1 MQMKMNEESAA
12 PRPIE
17 EAEQI
22 LVERM
27 KKNDREAFVTLTKM
41 YQRSVYHLAYGF
53 FRNQEDA
60 LDVVQET
67 FFRCHQKIHLYQPG
81 RSFKNW
87 LLQIAKNM
95 CIDYYRKNQK
105 NDKEFNSGTPLD
117 DIPVAADNG
126 RDKENQSQLNAVFSK
141 CLDDLTPKQ
150 RLVFV
155 LKHYHQMKY
164 KEIAQTLD
172 IAVGTVKSLNFKAVN
187 KMRELIS
194 PYIGRQGY
202 EKL

>member
-1 MQMKMNEESAA
+1 MNEVTAA

-17 EAEQI
+17 EAEHI
-22 LVERM
+22 LVERV
-27 KKNDREAFVTLTKM
+27 KNNDREAFVALTKM
-41 YQRSVYHLAYGF
+41 YQRSVFHLAYAF

-67 FFRCHQKIHLYQPG
+67 FFRCHQKIHLYQSD
-81 RSFKNW
+81 RNFKNW

-95 CIDYYRKNQK
+95 CIDYYRKHQK
-105 NDKEFNSGTPLD
+105 NDKEYTSGTPLED
-117 DIPVAADNG
+117 MAAVSGDG
-126 RDKENQSQLNAVFSK
+126 REAENQSQLNDIFSK
-141 CLDDLTPKQ
+141 CLNDLTHKQ
-150 RLVFV
+150 RMIFV

-164 KEIAQTLD
+164 KEIAQILD
-172 IAVGTVKSLNFKAVN
+172 IAVGTVKSLNFKAVK

-202 EKL
+202 EEL